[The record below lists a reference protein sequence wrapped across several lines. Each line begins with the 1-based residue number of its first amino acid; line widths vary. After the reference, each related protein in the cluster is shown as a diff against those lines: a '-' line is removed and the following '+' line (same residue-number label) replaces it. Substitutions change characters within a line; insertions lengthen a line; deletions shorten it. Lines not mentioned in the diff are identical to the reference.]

1 MVHDKLLR
9 ISSAT
14 NKTISS
20 GKLTNIAWHD
30 CFQHMDVMTMG
41 VEILQA
47 FLCLFYCTYGLYE
60 LVGYACF
67 MPWLFVA
74 SKMGFDLSTRKWRD
88 STWDKVSKA
97 KDSRSNE
104 IRQTFNNI
112 KTLKLYAW

>member
-9 ISSAT
+9 VSSAT

-20 GKLTNIAWHD
+20 GKFMNIANDDIHA
-30 CFQHMDVMTMG
+30 HIDVMTMG
-41 VEILQA
+41 PKILQA
-47 FLCLFYCTYGLYE
+47 FLTLFYCTYGLYE

-74 SKMGFDLSTRKWRD
+74 GKMGFDLSTRKWRD
-88 STWDKVSKA
+88 STWNKVSKA

-104 IRQTFNNI
+104 ISQTFKNI